1 MNHFKLSKQ
10 NYQKMKVPEELEER
24 VNQTIA
30 NFEAGNSKNH
40 NDKRKKSHRV
50 SYSTISAV
58 AAAAAFA
65 ILVVGLNTSE
75 VFAMKLGD
83 LPVVGAIAKVL
94 TVRDYEKS
102 NDDMTITAQIPE
114 IVVDSEQDEVK
125 LAISDINAE
134 IDELVEKHIKLA
146 EENILEYKEA
156 YLETGGTVEE
166 FAKKNL
172 KADVTYEIKSQTDTM
187 VSIVITSAESWSNAY
202 KEQYFYNINLVT
214 GNQYTLKDFLG
225 ENYITIANESIVK
238 QMKEREQGEDEIKY
252 FVGEDGFQ
260 SIDDST
266 RFYVNQEGNPVIV
279 FARYEIAPG
288 AYGVQ
293 EFEIISE

>member
-1 MNHFKLSKQ
+1 MDHFKLSKL
-10 NYQKMKVPEELEER
+10 NYQKMEVPDELEER
-24 VNQTIA
+24 VNRTIA
-30 NFEAGNSKNH
+30 NFEAGTLSNL
-40 NDKRKKSHRV
+40 NDKRKKRYRV
-50 SYSTISAV
+50 SHATISTV
-58 AAAAAFA
+58 AAAAAFVM
-65 ILVVGLNTSE
+65 LVVGLNTSE

-102 NDDMTITAQIPE
+102 NEDMTITAQIPE

-134 IDELVEKHIKLA
+134 IDALVEKHIKLA

-166 FAKKNL
+166 FTKKNL
-172 KADVTYEIKSQTDTM
+172 KANVTYEIKSQTDTM

-225 ENYITIANESIVK
+225 QNYITIANESIK
-238 QMKEREQGEDEIKY
+238 MQMKEREQGEEINY

-260 SIDDST
+260 SINDST

-288 AYGVQ
+288 AYGIQ
-293 EFEIISE
+293 EFEIVSE